1 MSKQLWF
8 IENVNLFGKLCP
20 HKFKEYASCHQF
32 LDLKKNDYIYF
43 SKDKASRVFLIQSG
57 KVKIGYYTEK
67 GDEVVKAILRKGQV
81 FGEKALLGQD
91 VRNEFA
97 KVIDSTTTICPIEVS
112 TLHSLMRD
120 NQNFALNI
128 YKFIN
133 YRIKKLERRLEI
145 LMFKD
150 CRTKVLEFVVDLST
164 EFGQVNKNN
173 EQLEIVHP
181 YTQKDI
187 ASLLGVSRPSLN
199 IVLNELKEEGII
211 DFTRTKIIL
220 KKRISVS

>member
-20 HKFKEYASCHQF
+20 HKFKKYASCHQF
-32 LDLKKNDYIYF
+32 LNLKKNDYVYF
-43 SKDKASRVFLIQSG
+43 SEEKANRVFLIQSG
-57 KVKIGYYTEK
+57 KIKIGYYTEE
-67 GDEVVKAILRKGQV
+67 GEEVVKAILDKGQI

-97 KVIDSTTTICPIEVS
+97 KVIDASTIICPIEVS
-112 TLHSLMRD
+112 TLHDLMRD
-120 NQNFALNI
+120 NEKFALNI

-150 CRTKVLEFVVDLST
+150 CRAKVLEFITDLSD
-164 EFGQVNKNN
+164 EFGILNNTNKSI
-173 EQLEIVHP
+173 EIQHA

-187 ASLLGVSRPSLN
+187 ANLLGVSRPSLN
-199 IVLNELKEEGII
+199 IILNDLKEEGII
-211 DFTRTKIIL
+211 DFTRSKIIL
-220 KKRISVS
+220 KRNPKC

>member
-1 MSKQLWF
+1 MSQQLWF

-32 LDLKKNDYIYF
+32 IDFKKNDYVYF
-43 SKDKASRVFLIQSG
+43 SSDRANKLFLIQSG
-57 KVKIGYYTEK
+57 KIKLGYYTPDGE
-67 GDEVVKAILRKGQV
+67 EVVKAILSKGQV

-91 VRNEFA
+91 TRSEFA
-97 KVIDSTTTICPIEVS
+97 QVLNNTTTVCPIDVA
-112 TLHSLMRD
+112 TLHNLMRD

-150 CRTKVLEFVVDLST
+150 CKTRVTEFLTDLSKD
-164 EFGQVNKNN
+164 FGVINHKNKSI
-173 EQLEIVHP
+173 EIEHP

-187 ASLLGVSRPSLN
+187 ANLIGASRPSLN
-199 IVLNELKEEGII
+199 IILNELKEQGQIE
-211 DFTRTKIIL
+211 FTRTKIIL
-220 KKRISVS
+220 KKDLSVS

>member
-32 LDLKKNDYIYF
+32 LDFKKNDYVYF
-43 SKDKASRVFLIQSG
+43 SSDRANKLFLIQSG
-57 KVKIGYYTEK
+57 KIKLGYYTAE
-67 GDEVVKAILRKGQV
+67 GDEVVKAILNKGQI

-97 KVIDSTTTICPIEVS
+97 KVIDSSTTICPIEVS

-150 CRTKVLEFVVDLST
+150 CRTKVLEFITDLSD
-164 EFGQVNKNN
+164 EFGVLNNTNKSI
-173 EQLEIVHP
+173 EIEHA

-187 ASLLGVSRPSLN
+187 ANLLGVSRPSLN
-199 IVLNELKEEGII
+199 IILNELKEEGII
-211 DFTRTKIIL
+211 DFTRSKIIL
-220 KKRISVS
+220 KRNSKC

>member
-8 IENVNLFGKLCP
+8 VENVNLFGKLCP

-32 LDLKKNDYIYF
+32 LNFKKNEYVYF
-43 SKDKASRVFLIQSG
+43 SADRANKLFLIQSG
-57 KVKIGYYTEK
+57 KIKIGYYTAE
-67 GDEVVKAILRKGQV
+67 GDEVIKAILSKGQV

-91 VRNEFA
+91 TRSEFA
-97 KVIDSTTTICPIEVS
+97 KVLNSSTTVCPIEVA
-112 TLHSLMRD
+112 TLHDLMKD

-150 CRTKVLEFVVDLST
+150 CKTRVTEFLTDLSND
-164 EFGQVNKNN
+164 FGVVNKSN
-173 EQLEIVHP
+173 QTIEIEHP

-187 ASLLGVSRPSLN
+187 ANLIGASRPSLN
-199 IVLNELKEEGII
+199 IILNELKEEGQIE
-211 DFTRTKIIL
+211 FTRTKIIL
-220 KKRISVS
+220 KKSLSVS

>member
-32 LDLKKNDYIYF
+32 LNLKKNDYVYF
-43 SKDKASRVFLIQSG
+43 SEEKANRVFLIQSG
-57 KVKIGYYTEK
+57 KIKVGYYTEE
-67 GDEVVKAILRKGQV
+67 GDEVVKAILNKGQI

-97 KVIDSTTTICPIEVS
+97 KVIDSSTTICPIEVS

-150 CRTKVLEFVVDLST
+150 CRTKVLEFITDLSD
-164 EFGQVNKNN
+164 EFGVLNNTNKSI
-173 EQLEIVHP
+173 EIEHA

-187 ASLLGVSRPSLN
+187 ANLLGVSRPSLN
-199 IVLNELKEEGII
+199 IILNELKEEGII
-211 DFTRTKIIL
+211 DFNRSKIIL
-220 KKRISVS
+220 KRNSKC

>member
-1 MSKQLWF
+1 MSSQFWF

-32 LDLKKNDYIYF
+32 LKFKKNDYVYF
-43 SKDKASRVFLIQSG
+43 SSETANKIFLIQSG
-57 KVKIGYYTEK
+57 KIKVGYYTAE
-67 GDEVVKAILRKGQV
+67 GEEVVKSILSKGQV

-91 VRNEFA
+91 KRNEFA
-97 KVIDSTTTICPIEVS
+97 KVLNNTTAVCPIDVT
-112 TLHSLMRD
+112 TLHDLMRD

-128 YKFIN
+128 YKFLN

-150 CRTKVLEFVVDLST
+150 CKTRVVEFLNDLAAD
-164 EFGQVNKNN
+164 FGIKNQN
-173 EQLEIVHP
+173 TNAIEIEHP

-187 ASLLGVSRPSLN
+187 ANLIGTSRPSLN
-199 IVLNELKEEGII
+199 IIMNELKEEGLIE
-211 DFTRTKIIL
+211 FTRTKIIL
-220 KKRISVS
+220 KNSLSVS